1 MWKENKFYII
11 IVVILIIF
19 TIYKIQINKEKYNIP
34 ESFVKENNLPPYPG
48 RDGGPGLYG
57 TDINHNNIRDDLE
70 REIAWVF
77 RNNSEVRDMFY
88 ADVIS
93 DKLDMDLAVN
103 KDYSPESNR
112 EMERRMSAVIDCKYY
127 YLDKKY
133 DGFKALSEEQQN
145 YGNGSKLGRRYYYS
159 TSERKKMTI
168 SYENGYSE
176 AAEKAIE
183 EGIKTGREYIEVALE
198 YHNRGRKPGE
208 MNGDNESNYRDHHPE
223 MMEEFCKNLVSDLL
237 NK

>member
-48 RDGGPGLYG
+48 KDGGPGLYG

-88 ADVIS
+88 AIAVFH
-93 DKLDMDLAVN
+93 KLDMDLAVK
-103 KDYSPESNR
+103 KDYSSESNR
-112 EMERRMSAVIDCKYY
+112 EMKRRMLSVLDCEDYY
-127 YLDKKY
+127 RHKKY
-133 DGFKALSEEQQN
+133 SGSKTLSEEQQK
-145 YGNGSKLGRRYYYS
+145 YGDGSRFWRRYYYS

-208 MNGDNESNYRDHHPE
+208 KSPEDESNYRKWGRFT
-223 MMEEFCKNLVSDLL
+223 MGCWKCKSS
-237 NK
+237 